1 MTVFDRLIICGSL
14 LTSLASCAAVILL
27 DSRVRR
33 LWQGSKDRAAVEAV
47 KSSRP
52 VSSQSS

>member
-1 MTVFDRLIICGSL
+1 MSVFDRILICGSL

-27 DSRVRR
+27 SSRVRR

-52 VSSQSS
+52 VSSELS